1 MREQRQTPRTVVDQI
16 LEVNDQVT
24 GTSLGR
30 VVNISAE
37 GFMLLSEEPVITG
50 SVYQLSLIA
59 PQPSEMKEPI
69 KFGAE
74 VVWCTEASQPESYWS
89 GFHIIDISNDD
100 ALMIDEMIISWHS
113 SEASGK

>member
-1 MREQRQTPRTVVDQI
+1 MHEQRQTPRTVVDQV

-50 SVYQLSLIA
+50 SVYQLSLIT
-59 PQPSEMKEPI
+59 PQSSTIKEPI

-74 VVWCTEASQPESYWS
+74 AVWCSEASQPESYWS
-89 GFHIIDISNDD
+89 GFRIIDIATEDI
-100 ALMIDEMIISWHS
+100 LMIDEMIISWHS
-113 SEASGK
+113 SGQSG